1 MSCPTVP
8 RPGKVCAN
16 PACGQWFRPRRNYGR
31 QKYCCHSCSVQARP
45 RLSRVLAG
53 RKAGE
58 TKRRL
63 RPQRMQAAR
72 DQAYRIGYSDGYER
86 ALRDLEG
93 VR

>member
-16 PACGQWFRPRRNYGR
+16 PACGQWFRPRANNYAR
-31 QKYCCHSCSVQARP
+31 QKYCCHPCAVQARP

-63 RPQRMQAAR
+63 RPAR
-72 DQAYRIGYSDGYER
+72 IQHIRQQEYRRGYSDGYER
-86 ALRDLEG
+86 ALRDMEG
-93 VR
+93 R